1 MKRSL
6 GMPHT
11 HIHMTHRNLS
21 HAYQVSQATPLQK
34 ENGLVTLQIVTSL
47 ASQIHFHKR
56 GKGLVNCVYKLCS
69 TILYS
74 VVQSRCSILSHD
86 TLHHCLSSNA
96 SFQNGDRE
104 LEYLFRY
111 CRNCKNIST
120 ILLRQRAYSTTG
132 NSRVDY
138 LKSGYVIQL
147 VAFRWDTA
155 CIRSSPDPSISRGSG
170 SGLRDQLTSTKHI
183 VKVQS
188 KKSTYL
194 IGQASMTTT

>member
-1 MKRSL
+1 MYGVATYPPCVVHALSEGMGFWKLLATSTRVTSMKRSL

-120 ILLRQRAYSTTG
+120 ILLR
-132 NSRVDY
+132 
-138 LKSGYVIQL
+138 
-147 VAFRWDTA
+147 
-155 CIRSSPDPSISRGSG
+155 
-170 SGLRDQLTSTKHI
+170 
-183 VKVQS
+183 
-188 KKSTYL
+188 
-194 IGQASMTTT
+194 